1 MPKAKRMTNRT
12 GKLDKPK
19 QQRKIER
26 RFEVT
31 LTDKD
36 GEEHLVC
43 IKGAKTAYEFG
54 LKISLKFL
62 ELGHLDAYIS
72 GELKQKYVHKGKLF
86 KDVALEWYELT
97 KEPKLRDSSR
107 ASYMNRMNNH
117 LFPTFGK
124 KHIVDITLAD
134 VRKFF
139 QKRADISKSL
149 NNQCKTIIQ
158 MVLSYAEENEYIDKN
173 PLAGKKIET
182 LGTDRKEKRAM
193 LADEIRDAL
202 SIETDERTKKFI
214 AIGLL
219 TGMRIGEILGLRW
232 EDYDAKRGILRVNKQ
247 ITFSKA
253 DRKRT
258 SNEST
263 PKTKSGIREVPVC
276 KRLRDIL
283 EPMRGL
289 PKAHIIT
296 NELNLPER
304 KTEVQMSRKLN
315 ALIGISPHEMRHTF
329 ITHMTAAGCDPKTVA
344 VIVGHKT
351 TAMTSQYTHP
361 SDEMKLNAAGMMNE
375 FLFTTKEQLEDENI
389 TNF

>member
-36 GEEHLVC
+36 GKEHFVC
-43 IKGAKTAYEFG
+43 IKGAKTAYEYG
-54 LKISLKFL
+54 LAIALKYLEYGCLDGFL
-62 ELGHLDAYIS
+62 T
-72 GELKQKYVHKGKLF
+72 GEQKQKYVHKGKLF

-107 ASYMNRMNNH
+107 SAYMNRLNNH
-117 LFPTFGK
+117 ILPAFGR
-124 KHIVDITLAD
+124 KHIADITLAD

-139 QKRADISKSL
+139 QKRSSVSKSL
-149 NNQCKTIIQ
+149 NSQCIGMIKSI
-158 MVLSYAEENEYIDKN
+158 LSYAEENEYIEKA
-173 PLAGKKIET
+173 PLAGKKLEIA
-182 LGTDRKEKRAM
+182 GTDTKEKSA
-193 LADEIRDAL
+193 LSVDEVRNAL
-202 SIETDERTKKFI
+202 SIEADEHMQKFI

-232 EDYDAKRGILRVNKQ
+232 EDYDTKRGILRVNKQ
-247 ITFSKA
+247 ITFTKA
-253 DRKRT
+253 DGKWL
-258 SNEST
+258 SKESA

-276 KRLRDIL
+276 EQLRDIL

-289 PKAHIIT
+289 PNAHIIT
-296 NELNLPER
+296 NEVKLPDR
-304 KTEVQMSRKLN
+304 ATEEQMRCTLKGL
-315 ALIGISPHEMRHTF
+315 LGITPHEMRHTY
-329 ITHMTAAGCDPKTVA
+329 ITLMTATGCDAKTLA
-344 VIVGHKT
+344 AIVGHKT
-351 TAMTSQYTHP
+351 IAMTSQYTHP
-361 SDEMKLNAAGMMNE
+361 SDEMKSNAAGMMNE
-375 FLFTTKEQLEDENI
+375 FLFTTDNENI